1 MTILEILKYTLPA
14 LIVLITAYSLLKSFL
29 NSELKKVQ
37 LKLRM
42 NNQKEVLPMRLQAY
56 ERLTLFL
63 ERIKPHNLI
72 PRIAEPSMSATELRM
87 ALVVAIKAEYEH
99 NLSQQLYV
107 SVKAWQT
114 LTLVKDNMIQM
125 VNALGSRV
133 PQQATAQD
141 FSKIILNYV
150 LENEEEQPTEQAL
163 DVLKQDVL
171 KLF

>member
-87 ALVVAIKAEYEH
+87 AH
-99 NLSQQLYV
+99 
-107 SVKAWQT
+107 
-114 LTLVKDNMIQM
+114 
-125 VNALGSRV
+125 R
-133 PQQATAQD
+133 
-141 FSKIILNYV
+141 
-150 LENEEEQPTEQAL
+150 
-163 DVLKQDVL
+163 
-171 KLF
+171 